1 MSLPSQISC
10 RDFIISPCTL
20 SEIREFVEK
29 NHYSHNLNG
38 IKVSFCFSAKWKDEL
53 IGAVIYGAMSTT
65 AWRKFSDSEQKVLEL
80 RRLVFLDNVGKN
92 AESRI
97 IGYTLR
103 WLRKNAPQV
112 EIIVSYADPQ
122 YGHVGTI
129 YKASN
134 FKYAGLSGKDTGFLD
149 PETNR
154 VYHSRA
160 LRTKYK
166 GEFKPFVKRLREKHE
181 QGKLIPVPLPRKHC
195 FIYRLR

>member
-10 RDFIISPCTL
+10 RDFIISPCAL

-112 EIIVSYADPQ
+112 EIIVSYADPR

-134 FKYAGLSGKDTGFLD
+134 FKYVGLSGKDTGFLD

-181 QGKLIPVPLPRKHC
+181 QGKLIPVSLPRKHC